1 MSQSYILKSGI
12 RIPVES
18 REDTL
23 NQNQIICVLV
33 EARGCSRKH
42 LHILSTCQSLDGLS
56 KRGMSILNST
66 IKNFSADGTKTSDTT
81 VKGLLRTMTSIWNPR
96 KNMNSQDKSHQ
107 AGERPF
113 QNLYHGQ
120 LCLFHINATFIQ
132 YPVPVQ
138 QAISALHVSSF
149 FISLSF

>member
-1 MSQSYILKSGI
+1 VSWWK
-12 RIPVES
+12 PEAAVE
-18 REDTL
+18 
-23 NQNQIICVLV
+23 NICTFYQH
-33 EARGCSRKH
+33 ASH
-42 LHILSTCQSLDGLS
+42 WMGLS

-120 LCLFHINATFIQ
+120 LCLFHINATFI
-132 YPVPVQ
+132 
-138 QAISALHVSSF
+138 
-149 FISLSF
+149 